1 MPRSKHLPAGWK
13 GAFLAAR
20 GSGQSISRSA
30 ELAGVSERTVRYER
44 QRDPDFADD
53 FDAAA
58 EVMRD
63 RLRDEMWVRGFDRTD
78 KESARILIWLGEHY
92 LPEGR
97 WKADL
102 TVSGSDGGPVRV
114 QAGVATLGEVFQLL
128 SEQGVSLKPAAAGE
142 LGGGARP
149 ELEPG
154 AAAGGD
160 VSGAADVL
168 AEPGER

>member
-1 MPRSKHLPAGWK
+1 MPRTRHLPEGWK
-13 GAFLAAR
+13 GTFLAHRAL
-20 GSGQSISRSA
+20 GMSIA
-30 ELAGVSERTVRYER
+30 KAADKAGVSERTVRYER
-44 QRDPDFADD
+44 RRDPDFADD
-53 FDAAA
+53 LDAAT

-63 RLRDEMWVRGFDRTD
+63 RLRDEMWMRGFDRDD

-102 TVSGSDGGPVRV
+102 TVSGADGGPVRV

-128 SEQGVSLKPAAAGE
+128 SEQGVSLKPASAGE
-142 LGGGARP
+142 LGAGVGA

-154 AAAGGD
+154 PVAGGD
-160 VSGAADVL
+160 VSGAQDVL